1 MTSAHHISNSTDVI
15 PNLTDVSQASRRTSR
30 ISAARYGVLR
40 CQEATW
46 GSVAHAEGSSE
57 HLSRQ
62 PSGEKGRELP

>member
-57 HLSRQ
+57 HLSR
-62 PSGEKGRELP
+62 